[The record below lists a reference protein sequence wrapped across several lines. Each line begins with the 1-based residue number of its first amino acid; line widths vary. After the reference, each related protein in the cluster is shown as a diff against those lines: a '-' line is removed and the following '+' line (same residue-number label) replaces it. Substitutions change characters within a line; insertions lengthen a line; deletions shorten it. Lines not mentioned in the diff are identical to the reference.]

1 MNSHN
6 IGFVIFSTLALTSF
20 ALAATTTYRVIV
32 NGQGAADQ
40 AIVVDGKTYVP
51 LSAVKL
57 LGVSTT
63 LTGNTLTLGS
73 TPTGGA
79 NQRAS
84 VEGCLG
90 TPLFNGVWRI
100 SVKSIRP
107 ISRYNGQQQGYGLT
121 LTWKNGTTKT
131 IDALNTGVKTFTLVL
146 ADGTVLDSE
155 NVQDVQF
162 KRLPQAAGTTLE
174 LPYYA
179 PSGVRPAAPAKLLVE
194 IQASGA
200 AASGVA
206 YTSPTPSFRV
216 RLDCQN

>member
-1 MNSHN
+1 MNRRT
-6 IGFVIFSTLALTSF
+6 IRVGMLGTLALTSF
-20 ALAATTTYRVIV
+20 ALAATTTYNVVV

-40 AIVVDGKTYVP
+40 AIVVGGKTYVP

-57 LGVSTT
+57 LGVNTT

-73 TPTGGA
+73 TPAGGA

-84 VEGCLG
+84 LEGCLG
-90 TPLFNGVWRI
+90 TPLFNGVWRL
-100 SVKSIRP
+100 SVKSVRP

-121 LTWKNGTTKT
+121 LTWKNGTVKT
-131 IDALNTGVKTFTLVL
+131 IDALNTGVKAFTLVL

-162 KRLPQAAGTTLE
+162 KHLPQAAGTTLE

-179 PSGVRPAAPAKLLVE
+179 PSGVRAAAPSKLLVE
-194 IQASGA
+194 IQAAGA
-200 AASGVA
+200 APSGVA